1 MKSKQ
6 HSSRLQSTSAA
17 ASPDGVLKSEKNNLN
32 LSASQPGAM
41 KDLIHHA
48 FLRKHLQLVDNKD
61 NKDNEETE
69 NRASFKN
76 LEKAESSF

>member
-17 ASPDGVLKSEKNNLN
+17 ASPDGMAVN

-48 FLRKHLQLVDNKD
+48 FLRKHLQLVDN
-61 NKDNEETE
+61 EETE

>member
-1 MKSKQ
+1 
-6 HSSRLQSTSAA
+6 
-17 ASPDGVLKSEKNNLN
+17 
-32 LSASQPGAM
+32 M

-61 NKDNEETE
+61 NEETE

-76 LEKAESSF
+76 LEKAESTF